1 MTSQLGY
8 LGDRHA
14 ILSAFYQ
21 LISAAQQSIVL
32 QMYLFAAS
40 GDQTLLLP
48 RDGSF
53 PYAHTV
59 ARWLREKKL
68 RDPQVIIIVILD
80 TNTPDDPQRTRR
92 KGELVRKQ
100 LQDAGIIVLHA
111 NLFQVEFARHKRLL
125 PAMNFHLHHHKVSA
139 QDFASQQ
146 NRWQSLHNVED
157 HRKNLV
163 IDGGRAGLVTS
174 HNLFDPAYDWHEN
187 LFWLAGDV
195 AIALWQAAMDA
206 LRLARQ
212 LPYHFVA
219 EERIQIERVLSMNTV
234 GDLPAYQADLCLR
247 TLPIPDYPI
256 DWEDTAYSHAP
267 LTADPHCQLLA
278 TQQIRGRICALLADA
293 QPGEEVLIATAYFSD
308 PSMLQEIEQALLR
321 GVKVRVL
328 WDSLFALPLPAIPAW
343 LTRNLV
349 NHSVLVDARKLHLRF
364 PDRFRVRIHHSHQG
378 QMMHLKT
385 IAKLGS
391 HPRLIG
397 GQANFTPNSFS
408 GAYLETDIETQAQ
421 PVVSAFVAHFES
433 LWQLPDSLPL
443 PVTLSVW
450 GQIRLWL
457 LTLLLR
463 LFACVGLR
471 P

>member
-1 MTSQLGY
+1 
-8 LGDRHA
+8 
-14 ILSAFYQ
+14 
-21 LISAAQQSIVL
+21 
-32 QMYLFAAS
+32 
-40 GDQTLLLP
+40 
-48 RDGSF
+48 
-53 PYAHTV
+53 
-59 ARWLREKKL
+59 
-68 RDPQVIIIVILD
+68 LD

-111 NLFQVEFARHKRLL
+111 NLFQVEFARHKRIL

-139 QDFASQQ
+139 QDFACQQ
-146 NRWQSLHNVED
+146 NRWQALHNVED

-206 LRLARQ
+206 LRAASE

-219 EERIQIERVLSMNTV
+219 DERAQITRVLSLRS
-234 GDLPAYQADLCLR
+234 DSKIDDYQDPVCPR
-247 TLPIPDYPI
+247 KLPISSYPI
-256 DWEDTAYSHAP
+256 AWEDAPYAHAV
-267 LTADPHCQLLA
+267 LTSDPHCALLA
-278 TQQIRGRICALLADA
+278 TQQIRSRICALLADA
-293 QPGEEVLIATAYFSD
+293 QAGEEVLIATAYFSD
-308 PSMLQEIEQALLR
+308 QAMLQEIEDALLR

-328 WDSLFALPLPAIPAW
+328 WDSLDALPLPPIAAW

-349 NHSVLVDARKLHLRF
+349 NHTVLVNARKLHVRF
-364 PDRFRVRIHHSHQG
+364 PERFQVRIHHSRQG

-385 IAKLGS
+385 IAKCGPR
-391 HPRLIG
+391 PRLIG

-408 GAYLETDIETQAQ
+408 GAYLETNIETQAQ
-421 PVVSAFVAHFES
+421 SVVSAFAAHFES
-433 LWQLPDSLPL
+433 LWHLPESLPL
-443 PVTLSVW
+443 LV
-450 GQIRLWL
+450 QISLWERARLWFLTQL
-457 LTLLLR
+457 LW
-463 LFACVGLR
+463 LFSCLGLR